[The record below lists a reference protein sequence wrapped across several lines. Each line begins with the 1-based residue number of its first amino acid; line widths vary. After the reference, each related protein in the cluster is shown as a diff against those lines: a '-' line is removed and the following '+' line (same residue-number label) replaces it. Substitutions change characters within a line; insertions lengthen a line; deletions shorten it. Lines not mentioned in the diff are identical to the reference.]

1 MNLRET
7 GLQGRFA
14 DFLRKTSAKMPNAN
28 SPSKTPMMMRSKIPI
43 SLESPDKRP
52 TVSSNGLKAYKE
64 S

>member
-1 MNLRET
+1 MYLREV

-28 SPSKTPMMMRSKIPI
+28 SPRKTPMMMNSKIFA

-52 TVSSNGLKAYKE
+52 TVSSDGLKAYKW
-64 S
+64 